1 MMSMHE
7 DRSPEDGA
15 PEHGLLV
22 VPRVGRRVLQ
32 AGLHI
37 GVPLQ
42 AIPPFLLAVALRRI
56 LACNIRQ
63 ALEVPAAPDLLMV
76 ARLAASI
83 LQPTSQ
89 MPCSL
94 GRSCRWMRFRLGNSL
109 QFADPLKTILRSP
122 HHMIWRVSK
131 LSKPCDSA
139 KWVAYISLG
148 QWSRCSNV
156 SPTNAVSQ
164 RPTETLQLQM

>member
-1 MMSMHE
+1 MHE

-42 AIPPFLLAVALRRI
+42 AIPPFLLAVALHHI

-63 ALEVPAAPDLLMV
+63 ALEVPAAPDLDGREIGRIRM
-76 ARLAASI
+76 AANI
-83 LQPTSQ
+83 ADALQ
-89 MPCSL
+89 L
-94 GRSCRWMRFRLGNSL
+94 GELVQVDVLQIGKQPPIRRPFEDHTKITAPHDLEGRQTFQALRLGQMGSIY
-109 QFADPLKTILRSP
+109 QPGAVVEVQQREPHKRGHPSVLRRRSS
-122 HHMIWRVSK
+122 SK
-131 LSKPCDSA
+131 CGA
-139 KWVAYISLG
+139 
-148 QWSRCSNV
+148 C
-156 SPTNAVSQ
+156 
-164 RPTETLQLQM
+164 